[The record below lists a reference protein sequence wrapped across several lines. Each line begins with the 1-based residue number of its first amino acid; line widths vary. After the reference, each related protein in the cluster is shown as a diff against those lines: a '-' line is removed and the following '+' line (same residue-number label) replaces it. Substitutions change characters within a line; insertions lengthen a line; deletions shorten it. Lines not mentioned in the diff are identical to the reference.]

1 MPERLLQL
9 DDLRSLTGPDRV
21 ASLFGRLGYNA
32 EAQPLN
38 LEDLQLTFR
47 SAEAVYDAHLIAD
60 QGDGGLQVLLFQLQP
75 EEWSSPSVASSRMK
89 AIASQVGRRDT
100 EFLLLATKDYNQL
113 MLVNPRK
120 SFDDKMNLKASIRKL
135 LIDRTNPTAYDLD
148 RLEAIAVRGKS
159 PQELYKAQCEAFDVE
174 KLTKAFYRGYKQL
187 FDKVQQG
194 VKRHNNHPYFDDPDH
209 LHQFSQRLLGRL
221 MFLYFLQKKEFLAGD
236 RRFLTT
242 QYQRLRLDPDDMDYY
257 TTVLEPLF
265 FETLNQSRPNLESKW
280 GKIPYL
286 NGGLFDRDYGTG
298 IKDAAGRLTPE
309 IVTLPNGLFDPGDT
323 DSILGFFNSYN
334 FTISENT
341 SGDED
346 VAVDPE
352 MLGKVFENMLA
363 AEERGQSGT
372 FYTPR
377 GIVQFMCS
385 EVLSRYLSDE
395 AGMELEVVQ
404 KLIDYEPDLPDSDFN
419 QLMSPQQAREL
430 KKAIASLKVLDPA
443 VGSGAFPLGMMQVI
457 LNVRQAVARRE
468 GMKVS
473 RGSLTISQWK
483 RDIIA
488 NNLYGVDI
496 KPEAIEIAKLRMWL
510 SLVVDIPNIE
520 DVEPLPNLD
529 YKLMCGDSLISTIH
543 GEQLIPDPTKIQQG
557 MLAVT
562 PIQIAIAPLL
572 ELEKRYFDAQTEERH
587 RLREQILE
595 AEANVFRVAVS
606 DRHQYWLGKQ
616 KELETKIKTMKAKVS
631 KAQEKEKAEIATKLA
646 ELDKFAKEVES
657 GERSLNFFQY
667 HLHFRDVFESKG
679 GFDIV
684 IGNPPYV
691 RADCGEQHLAARKEI
706 EASGDYETLWE
717 KWDLYVAF
725 IERGYKLLKKNS
737 LITMI
742 VSDAFCHAKYAQK
755 AQTWYVKNSKI
766 LRLDFLSKLQF
777 FDAAVKNII
786 FFFQKSDGKAYKP
799 ERLVHYNQFGQ
810 VNILSTNKQ
819 EYLDYRAFFPEDKQT
834 NQFSAKVIPLGDICY
849 LSVGMVVNS
858 HEKLAQGLFKLH
870 DLVSDKKDK
879 LHPKCFV
886 EGKDLDRWLPSRY
899 KWLEWASER
908 APTLFR
914 RPTFPELYEA
924 DEKLLILRIAGKKIR
939 VCYDHAQMLSN
950 HTVIVCVSWHRL
962 LGVKNNSLKK
972 AARYINEKPS
982 SSNLP
987 KREELERI
995 SKSFAVK
1002 FLMAI
1007 MNSSIAFEF
1016 LQSVRKSNTDLYP
1029 DDWKKLPIPE
1039 ATPEQQKPI
1048 IELVDKILTIK
1059 YENKTADVS
1068 KLEAEINDRVAHLY
1082 GLTDEEMKIIKWE

>member
-1 MPERLLQL
+1 MEVGEMPERLLQL

-75 EEWSSPSVASSRMK
+75 EEWSSPSVASGRMK

-679 GFDIV
+679 GFDV
-684 IGNPPYV
+684 VVGNPPYV
-691 RADCGEQHLAARKEI
+691 FARNSQDKGFTDEDKKYFYDNFELAEYQVNLYPLFIEKGCSLLNNKGHFAYITPNNWMTINTNKKLRHFILNKSNIKVVNFLAQVFESASVDSSIIILENHTSNSTISLLEYTKERSLILIKELNSKYFVNQKDYLINIESFKEKESIQLLEKIDSKSIQLKFVADVKAGLKAYEVNAGIPLQTKEI
-706 EASGDYETLWE
+706 KENRAY
-717 KWDLYVAF
+717 
-725 IERGYKLLKKNS
+725 
-737 LITMI
+737 
-742 VSDAFCHAKYAQK
+742 HAKSQ
-755 AQTWYVKNSKI
+755 
-766 LRLDFLSKLQF
+766 
-777 FDAAVKNII
+777 
-786 FFFQKSDGKAYKP
+786 
-799 ERLVHYNQFGQ
+799 
-810 VNILSTNKQ
+810 
-819 EYLDYRAFFPEDKQT
+819 
-834 NQFSAKVIPLGDICY
+834 
-849 LSVGMVVNS
+849 
-858 HEKLAQGLFKLH
+858 
-870 DLVSDKKDK
+870 
-879 LHPKCFV
+879 
-886 EGKDLDRWLPSRY
+886 
-899 KWLEWASER
+899 
-908 APTLFR
+908 
-914 RPTFPELYEA
+914 
-924 DEKLLILRIAGKKIR
+924 
-939 VCYDHAQMLSN
+939 
-950 HTVIVCVSWHRL
+950 
-962 LGVKNNSLKK
+962 
-972 AARYINEKPS
+972 
-982 SSNLP
+982 
-987 KREELERI
+987 
-995 SKSFAVK
+995 
-1002 FLMAI
+1002 
-1007 MNSSIAFEF
+1007 
-1016 LQSVRKSNTDLYP
+1016 
-1029 DDWKKLPIPE
+1029 
-1039 ATPEQQKPI
+1039 
-1048 IELVDKILTIK
+1048 
-1059 YENKTADVS
+1059 
-1068 KLEAEINDRVAHLY
+1068 
-1082 GLTDEEMKIIKWE
+1082 LTDEYFKYLDGESVGRYYLNWHGEYLKWGKNLSRRRTFNLQGNRTSFCIKCNRQR